1 MEFVCYYQEHEL
13 PLFDGNNRV
22 ISDRVIY
29 GYQYNLDGD
38 AYFAIRVENNLYSVY
53 TCEEDEVGEDNLV
66 RKAHE
71 VVRFYRETKG
81 VQSRHISAGT
91 IRQIET
97 LCNINRVNVNYDNNA
112 ETVAA
117 ANIRLE
123 KKHFVRENNDY
134 WGITYNDRLLLLLS
148 SENSINR
155 IFDIINGDLFS
166 YIIHRWGRFFN
177 RQR

>member
-13 PLFDGNNRV
+13 PINEGNYRV
-22 ISDRVIY
+22 IADRVIY
-29 GYQYNLDGD
+29 GYQYNLDED
-38 AYFAIRVENNLYSVY
+38 YYYAVWVENNLYSVY
-53 TCEEDEVGEDNLV
+53 TCAEDEVNENNLV

-71 VVRFYRETKG
+71 VMRFYRETKG
-81 VQSRHISAGT
+81 VQSSHISADT

-97 LCNINRVNVNYDNNA
+97 LCNINRANVNYNNNA
-112 ETVAA
+112 KTIAT

-123 KKHFVRENNDY
+123 KKHFVRDNNDY
-134 WGITYNDRLLLLLS
+134 WSITYNGRLLLLLS

-155 IFDIINGDLFS
+155 IFDIINGDLFD

-177 RQR
+177 RQI

>member
-53 TCEEDEVGEDNLV
+53 TCAEDEVGEDNLV

-71 VVRFYRETKG
+71 VMRFYRETKG
-81 VQSRHISAGT
+81 MQSRHISADT

-97 LCNINRVNVNYDNNA
+97 LCNLHRTNGENYNNA
-112 ETVAA
+112 EFISYADM
-117 ANIRLE
+117 RLE
-123 KKHFVRENNDY
+123 KRHSVNNGNDCWHIFLNETPLISLNSENA
-134 WGITYNDRLLLLLS
+134 IDRL
-148 SENSINR
+148 
-155 IFDIINGDLFS
+155 FGIIRSDLQS
-166 YIIHRWGRFFN
+166 YVLQRWRHN
-177 RQR
+177 IL

>member
-13 PLFDGNNRV
+13 PLDDGNHNRV

-53 TCEEDEVGEDNLV
+53 TCAEDEVGENNLIS
-66 RKAHE
+66 KAHE
-71 VVRFYRETKG
+71 VMRFYRETKG
-81 VQSRHISAGT
+81 VQSRHISADT

-97 LCNINRVNVNYDNNA
+97 LCYINRVNVNYDNNA
-112 ETVAA
+112 ETISAA
-117 ANIRLE
+117 DIRLE

-134 WGITYNDRLLLLLS
+134 WGIAYNNRLLLLLS

-177 RQR
+177 RQ